1 MNNII
6 KQKNKSG
13 DLVLIKCP
21 DQKTIKHIRDSIF
34 SLISILQNNTPAS
47 SEIKKELNT
56 IEIDFISTAGIDGE
70 PLILN
75 IKDMK
80 ELSTITEGIIMQD
93 KKENIE
99 LNQEEQ
105 LGQEAINYIHG
116 FLKWVVI

>member
-1 MNNII
+1 MNNIT

-21 DQKTIKHIRDSIF
+21 DQKTIKYIRDSIY

-93 KKENIE
+93 RKENID

-105 LGQEAINYIHG
+105 LGQEAINYIHS
-116 FLKWVVI
+116 FLKWVTE